1 MDLSKTTVDSLP
13 STPAW
18 LLTGQNGTESLEF
31 DAEFPLP
38 PLGPHDVL
46 VRIHAASLNYRDLA
60 IAQGKFNLPLAPPKT
75 PLSDGAGVVLQTGTL
90 VTRFVPG
97 NEIVTH
103 LTTNSKYDE
112 MATYASIGSGLGQG
126 VHGTLRKYA
135 VFHESALLKVGRLG
149 LGYREAATL
158 TCSGLTAWNALFGWD
173 GLLNGPDEDESES
186 EADAN
191 GEVNGNSKN
200 KSTRDLTGQTVLV
213 QGTGGVSIAALQF
226 ALAAN
231 ATIIA
236 TTSSSTKAQKLKS
249 LGAHHIINYRDEPSW
264 GALAKSL
271 TPDSRGVDI
280 IIDVGGSSTIAESL
294 KAARIDG
301 MIALTGLLGGAAQPE
316 DPSIMA
322 GLMYLVR
329 TRGVLLGSRRQF
341 AEMNGFI
348 EEKGIK
354 PVYDEKVFGFEEAK
368 EAFKF
373 LEQQRH
379 FSKVVIDVEYDE
391 GI

>member
-1 MDLSKTTVDSLP
+1 MDLSKTEIGSLP

-18 LLTGQNGTESLEF
+18 LLTGQNGTESLQF
-31 DAEFPLP
+31 DPAFPLP

-60 IAQGKFNLPLAPPKT
+60 IAQGKFNLPLSPPKT
-75 PLSDGAGVVLQTGTL
+75 PLSDGAGVVMQTGTL
-90 VTRFVPG
+90 VTRLSPG
-97 NEIVTH
+97 NEVVTH
-103 LTTNSKYDE
+103 LTTNSTYDE
-112 MATYASIGSGLGQG
+112 KATYASIGSGLGQG

-135 VFHESALLKVGRLG
+135 IFHESVLVKVGRLG

-173 GLLNGPDEDESES
+173 GACLGPDEDEEDESES

-191 GEVNGNSKN
+191 GKVNGCGTK
-200 KSTRDLTGQTVLV
+200 KKGSTRELTGQTVLV

-236 TTSSSTKAQKLKS
+236 TTSSESKAEKLRS
-249 LGAHHIINYRDEPSW
+249 LGAHHVINYKDEPSW
-264 GALAKSL
+264 GNVAKSL
-271 TPDSRGVDI
+271 TPDSRGVDV

-341 AEMNGFI
+341 AEMNKFI
-348 EEKGIK
+348 QEKRIR
-354 PVYDEKVFGFEEAK
+354 PVFDERVFNFSEVK
-368 EAFKF
+368 EAFEF
-373 LEQQRH
+373 LEGQKH
-379 FSKVVIDVEYDE
+379 FSKVVIDVE
-391 GI
+391 